1 VRAQGREADR
11 RYDHV
16 VTDRWWLR
24 PLVAAVLGA
33 LPFLVFVG
41 TSQTSTVNGET
52 VLDSQFNILGLA
64 RNDRDRLILQAE
76 LFRARFGG

>member
-1 VRAQGREADR
+1 VVVAEPGRGPGS

-33 LPFLVFVG
+33 LPFLAFVG
-41 TSQTSTVNGET
+41 TSQTTTVNGET
-52 VLDSQFNILGLA
+52 VLDRLA
-64 RNDRDRLILQAE
+64 LQAE
-76 LFRARFGG
+76 LYRARFGG

>member
-1 VRAQGREADR
+1 VVVVRPRRGDGR

-24 PLVAAVLGA
+24 PLVVADQPPPCSAEADEEFMVYRAG
-33 LPFLVFVG
+33 
-41 TSQTSTVNGET
+41 
-52 VLDSQFNILGLA
+52 IA
-64 RNDRDRLILQAE
+64 RNDRDRLALQAE